1 MDRRDVLASL
11 LSLLAASA
19 LLVGVV
25 TRPSPTIQGEPRLGL
40 VWETWSVLKVSA
52 VDASSLGPDEAIE
65 GAIRE
70 MLARSGVEESAF
82 QQALDSLHRAPPR
95 DVPDG
100 LERVWAAWE
109 VLRELRPAV
118 SAEDLAR
125 AASQGMVAA
134 LGDPFSQYLSA
145 EEFHAAER
153 FFEGQYQGIGAYIGQ
168 TDAGETVV
176 LEPLSDTPAEAA
188 GLQAQDVI
196 LAVDGTS
203 TKGLTAEEVVKMV
216 RGPAGTSV
224 VLLVSRAGV
233 ERPFEVP
240 VSRTLVAEPSVG
252 RASLSG
258 DVSYIRIW
266 RFAQTTG
273 QEFHQRLQESLETG
287 ARGILLDLRF
297 NPGGTIED
305 AVDVAGQFLGEK
317 LILYEVDSTGKRQDW
332 KARGGGPPAALTISL
347 VVLVDQNTASAAEVV
362 AGALQDYG
370 RARLFGTTTYGKGAI
385 QIFKELRDGSAI
397 YLTVGRWYTPSGH
410 PTQGQG
416 VVPDE
421 RVTNVLLQ
429 NGVLVDR
436 QLQVAYLSLL
446 SLL

>member
-1 MDRRDVLASL
+1 MDRRDILASL
-11 LSLLAASA
+11 VSLLAASA

-25 TRPSPTIQGEPRLGL
+25 TQPSPTIQGESRLGL

-52 VDASSLGPDEAIE
+52 VDGSSLGSDAAIE

-70 MLARSGVEESAF
+70 MLALSGVEESAF
-82 QQALDSLHRAPPR
+82 QQALASFHGAPPR
-95 DVPDG
+95 DVPHG

-109 VLRELRPAV
+109 VLRVLRPAV
-118 SAEDLAR
+118 PTEDLAH
-125 AASQGMVAA
+125 AASQGMVNA
-134 LGDPFSQYLSA
+134 LGDPFSHYLSA
-145 EEFHAAER
+145 EDYRAAEK
-153 FFEGQYQGIGAYIGQ
+153 FFEGQYEGIGAYIGQ
-168 TDAGETVV
+168 TDAGETLV
-176 LEPLSDTPAEAA
+176 LESLPDTPAKAA

-203 TKGLTAEEVVKMV
+203 TKGLTAEEVVEMV

-224 VLLVSRAGV
+224 TLLVSRSGV

-240 VSRTLVAEPSVG
+240 VSRNLVAEPSVG
-252 RASLSG
+252 RAGLPG
-258 DVSYIRIW
+258 DVSYIRVW

-273 QEFHQRLQESLETG
+273 REFRQRLQEALETG

-317 LILYEVDSTGKRQDW
+317 LILYEIDGTGERQDW
-332 KARGGGPPAALTISL
+332 KARGGGPQTALTIPL

-385 QIFKELRDGSAI
+385 QLFKELRDGSAI
-397 YLTVGRWYTPSGH
+397 YLTVGRWHTPSGH
-410 PTQGQG
+410 PIQGRG

-421 RVTNVLLQ
+421 PTTNVLLQ

-436 QLQVAYLSLL
+436 QLQAAYLYLFSLL
-446 SLL
+446 